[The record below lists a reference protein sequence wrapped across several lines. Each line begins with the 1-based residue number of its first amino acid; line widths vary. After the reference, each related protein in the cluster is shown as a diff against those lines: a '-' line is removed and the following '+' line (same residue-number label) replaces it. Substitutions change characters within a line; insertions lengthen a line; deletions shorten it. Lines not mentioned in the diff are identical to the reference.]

1 MTSFWSWVKVKLMKK
16 LLMIMGLS
24 LLFSGSVHAKDVYLV
39 CYADNGMPDISIVI
53 NDDTQTIIIDGN
65 KIKPNEWNERII
77 KWGDKGYERI
87 DRITGVH
94 GDHTCSKTEGT
105 KF

>member
-1 MTSFWSWVKVKLMKK
+1 MTSFWSWVKVELMKK

-24 LLFSGSVHAKDVYLV
+24 LLFSGSVHAKDVYLL

-65 KIKPNEWNERII
+65 KITFTQCFYTIYFNNSFINI
-77 KWGDKGYERI
+77 
-87 DRITGVH
+87 
-94 GDHTCSKTEGT
+94 
-105 KF
+105 

>member
-1 MTSFWSWVKVKLMKK
+1 MMKK

-24 LLFSGSVHAKDVYLV
+24 LLLGGSAHAKDVYLI
-39 CYADNGMPDISIVI
+39 CHADNGMPNISIVI
-53 NDDTQTIIIDGN
+53 NDDTQTLIVNGN

-94 GDHTCSKTEGT
+94 GDHICFKSSGSK
-105 KF
+105 F